1 MAEMSL
7 NYFRNT
13 TLKRALLV
21 AGLAVAIETCVNAP
35 YGDALWQGLAD
46 GPGKSYIVNVLK
58 DSRTGLRPLD
68 ELKLAQVILVESA
81 ANKVD
86 PIFVLALIKTESG
99 FFNWSRSLRGALGLM
114 QILPSTGKD
123 LAAKLNLKWNGDSTL
138 LDPYLNVKMGI
149 HYLSDLKDRYN
160 DTDLTLTAYNE
171 GPGNTDSRIKLG
183 EDVSREEFV
192 SRVLDNYRDLLG
204 RADYY

>member
-1 MAEMSL
+1 MSL

-13 TLKRALLV
+13 NLKRALLI

-35 YGDALWQGLAD
+35 YGAELWQGLAD
-46 GPGKSYIVNVLK
+46 GPSGKSYVVDVLK

-68 ELKLAQVILVESA
+68 ELKLAQVILVECA

-86 PIFVLALIKTESG
+86 PVFVLALIKTESG
-99 FFNWSRSLRGALGLM
+99 FFNWSKSLRGALGLM
-114 QILPSTGKD
+114 QILPSTGKE

-138 LDPYLNVKMGI
+138 LDPYLNVKIGI

-160 DTDLTLTAYNE
+160 DTDLTLTAYNA
-171 GPGNTDSRIKLG
+171 GPGSTDSRIRLG
-183 EDVSREEFV
+183 EDVSQEEFV
-192 SRVLDNYRDLLG
+192 SRVLDNYRDLKG